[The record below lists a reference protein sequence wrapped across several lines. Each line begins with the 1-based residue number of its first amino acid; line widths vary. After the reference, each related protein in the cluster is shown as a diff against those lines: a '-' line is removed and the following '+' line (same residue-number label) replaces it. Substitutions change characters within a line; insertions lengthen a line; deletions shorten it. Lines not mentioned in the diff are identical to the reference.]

1 MTIDE
6 RLEALAA
13 RHEALT
19 MNVELISRDVE
30 SRRQAALADSK
41 RVERVEKHIEGL
53 LKAVEQDAENVRA
66 LARIAEIQ
74 DRTSAASKASRH

>member
-6 RLEALAA
+6 RLEALTA

-30 SRRQAALADSK
+30 SLRQSVTVLRAADLADGK
-41 RVERVEKHIEGL
+41 RIDAL
-53 LKAVEQDAENVRA
+53 LAAVEQDAENIRA
-66 LARIAEIQ
+66 LEN
-74 DRTSAASKASRH
+74 KAQRGSNI